1 MGLGEGGGILVF
13 NLFLFMFYFF
23 FYLIYSYYIV
33 KLVVMAYLSK
43 KKKLIVMTPVL
54 YIFCFHLQVDLR
66 DKPALEQIFAST
78 K

>member
-1 MGLGEGGGILVF
+1 
-13 NLFLFMFYFF
+13 
-23 FYLIYSYYIV
+23 
-33 KLVVMAYLSK
+33 MAYLSK